1 MRWSLFLKTLESKPD
16 GRTGMDEAFRCTS
29 VSSKAQG
36 WGARGGG
43 LGGFKE
49 ESEQKRFV
57 GKESWG
63 SIPQKEMQTH
73 IHMWGQTD
81 PFQESQD
88 VCVRFAFDRRE
99 DQTLGGED
107 LPTLP
112 ASRRSQSSF

>member
-1 MRWSLFLKTLESKPD
+1 
-16 GRTGMDEAFRCTS
+16 MDEALRCMS
-29 VSSKAQG
+29 VSSEAQG
-36 WGARGGG
+36 WEARGGG

-49 ESEQKRFV
+49 ESGQERFV

-73 IHMWGQTD
+73 VHMWGQTD
-81 PFQESQD
+81 PFQESQN

-99 DQTLGGED
+99 DQILGGED